1 MAELHVIT
9 GAPGAGKSTLR
20 RQLARYPF
28 GTVDFD
34 ELPDPDGSLL
44 GIDITSPAA
53 SSVWPAYNRLWVR
66 VATMM
71 LRAGSPVLVLCPL
84 APDEWAAACPG
95 TVDAPEATWAR
106 LDCTDANRR
115 ARLAARGW
123 HADEIEDAVRD
134 ARELRRS
141 VRREFGTD
149 CGVDETAAAV
159 AEWILGGAEANPS
172 RVPPGPGTRAPAS
185 RRARS

>member
-1 MAELHVIT
+1 VAELHIIT

-44 GIDITSPAA
+44 GIDIRSPAA
-53 SSVWPAYNRLWVR
+53 GAVWPAYNRLWVK
-66 VATMM
+66 VAAMM
-71 LRAGSPVLVLCPL
+71 LRAGSPILVLCPVTP
-84 APDEWAAACPG
+84 AEWAGAISSA
-95 TVDAPEATWAR
+95 VDLPRPAWAR

-123 HADEIEDAVRD
+123 AGGRIEDAVRD
-134 ARELRRS
+134 ARELRL
-141 VRREFGTD
+141 VVEREFSSDGAA
-149 CGVDETAAAV
+149 VETAAAV
-159 AEWILGGAEANPS
+159 AHWILDDPHADRG
-172 RVPPGPGTRAPAS
+172 
-185 RRARS
+185 